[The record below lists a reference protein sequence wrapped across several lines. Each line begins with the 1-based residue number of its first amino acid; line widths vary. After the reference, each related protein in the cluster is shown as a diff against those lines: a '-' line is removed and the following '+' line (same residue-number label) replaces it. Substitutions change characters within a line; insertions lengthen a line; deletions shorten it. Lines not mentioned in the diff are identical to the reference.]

1 MSASQR
7 MVESEG
13 DEGILLCCLPTTRL
27 KKRRDSWNYIAR
39 SLIIVMSR
47 VIFLEMNANN
57 RKNECD
63 ITMKM
68 SLIRERDLFPVS
80 L

>member
-13 DEGILLCCLPTTRL
+13 DEGILLCCLRL